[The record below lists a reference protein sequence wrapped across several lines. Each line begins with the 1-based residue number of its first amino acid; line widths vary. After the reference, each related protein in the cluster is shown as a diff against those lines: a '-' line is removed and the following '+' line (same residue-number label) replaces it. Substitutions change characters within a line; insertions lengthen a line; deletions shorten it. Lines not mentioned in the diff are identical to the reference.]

1 MKSYT
6 SSSSRGS
13 SQSTSRSFSTHL
25 NYSEN
30 IFNSF
35 KISFKLIFIISTLL
49 SPVFNSRLNKIDPV
63 PKITAD
69 AKSLS
74 FSTDNLVATLSQT
87 NAEAKTGYTAVG
99 SARADSKSD
108 RLYTASDVTAVAD
121 ASETDKLKKAQAKQE
136 TISVFSTDQTGQAYK
151 EQIHSASY
159 KTSTTTTTSLND
171 KVSIGKTDELK
182 LAEEKKLRNDYS
194 LIKDK
199 SQKISSTNTLTG
211 ELGVL
216 SREKKSEIIITIDT
230 SNEKFII
237 QRIIGNEERVII
249 VSASKFL
256 KSSLTDTETQ
266 NIANLLKG
274 NCNCK
279 KIKDYLIDMLAEV

>member
-1 MKSYT
+1 M
-6 SSSSRGS
+6 
-13 SQSTSRSFSTHL
+13 
-25 NYSEN
+25 
-30 IFNSF
+30 
-35 KISFKLIFIISTLL
+35 
-49 SPVFNSRLNKIDPV
+49 
-63 PKITAD
+63 
-69 AKSLS
+69 
-74 FSTDNLVATLSQT
+74 
-87 NAEAKTGYTAVG
+87 
-99 SARADSKSD
+99 
-108 RLYTASDVTAVAD
+108 
-121 ASETDKLKKAQAKQE
+121 
-136 TISVFSTDQTGQAYK
+136 
-151 EQIHSASY
+151 
-159 KTSTTTTTSLND
+159 
-171 KVSIGKTDELK
+171 
-182 LAEEKKLRNDYS
+182 RNDYS

-216 SREKKSEIIITIDT
+216 SQDKKSEIIITIDT

-256 KSSLTDTETQ
+256 KSSMTDTETQ